1 MINYD
6 TATTYPKN
14 NMGNIAAKE
23 INVVIHT
30 PSNLHEHIKQQ
41 KVNKIYDILNHKT
54 NCKTS
59 N

>member
-1 MINYD
+1 
-6 TATTYPKN
+6 
-14 NMGNIAAKE
+14 MGNIAAKE

-30 PSNLHEHIKQQ
+30 PSNLHEYIKQQ